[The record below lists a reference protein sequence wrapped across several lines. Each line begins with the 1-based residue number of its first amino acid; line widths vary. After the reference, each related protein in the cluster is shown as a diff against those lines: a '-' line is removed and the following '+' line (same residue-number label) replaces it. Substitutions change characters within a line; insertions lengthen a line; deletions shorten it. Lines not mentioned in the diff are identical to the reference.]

1 MAQRPRLDLRRLARD
16 AAATPDSR
24 RKAGAPGGRPATGL
38 MDIVRD
44 HLDALVALQAGG
56 LTWDAVAAGL
66 TAQGFTTA
74 AAVLHGR
81 GGGADGSARRV
92 IAKNATKQDK
102 QVRPRAQTGLR
113 AAPHPPCRAR
123 AQAIRSLAQHGC
135 ARRHSAG
142 FSPPSP
148 GGAAGGPARSPPGS
162 EMSPF
167 AAPTSVRVLRAG
179 PSAPL
184 TLPPADVGKASAKVR
199 RRAAHAPPF

>member
-74 AAVLHGR
+74 AGEPITGR
-81 GGGADGSARRV
+81 NLTGVISSA
-92 IAKNATKQDK
+92 
-102 QVRPRAQTGLR
+102 
-113 AAPHPPCRAR
+113 
-123 AQAIRSLAQHGC
+123 S
-135 ARRHSAG
+135 
-142 FSPPSP
+142 
-148 GGAAGGPARSPPGS
+148 GP
-162 EMSPF
+162 
-167 AAPTSVRVLRAG
+167 AG
-179 PSAPL
+179 PSAL
-184 TLPPADVGKASAKVR
+184 TTR
-199 RRAAHAPPF
+199 

>member
-74 AAVLHGR
+74 AGEPITGR
-81 GGGADGSARRV
+81 NLTGVISSVRRQAAARASRT
-92 IAKNATKQDK
+92 AA
-102 QVRPRAQTGLR
+102 R
-113 AAPHPPCRAR
+113 AARPAR
-123 AQAIRSLAQHGC
+123 ADPA
-135 ARRHSAG
+135 
-142 FSPPSP
+142 PSP
-148 GGAAGGPARSPPGS
+148 AASTGSRSRPTRLAPELRSGS
-162 EMSPF
+162 DTPDP
-167 AAPTSVRVLRAG
+167 APTD
-179 PSAPL
+179 APL
-184 TLPPADVGKASAKVR
+184 TEAEIRQMQAER
-199 RRAAHAPPF
+199 HAHLFKKD